1 MISQFFI
8 HRPKFAFV
16 ISIVITLAG
25 LISLYTLP
33 VNMYPQM
40 VPPQVTVTALYPGA
54 SALVIEETV
63 IRPIEEEINGVEDML
78 YIEST
83 ASNDGA
89 ATINVTFKSGT
100 NADMAQVNVQNRV
113 ATAESSLPEE
123 VRRQGISTIKQS
135 TNMLLG
141 ITLSSEG
148 NQFSQLFLSNYATNY
163 LTDPLARIPGIAK
176 VEMMGERTYSM
187 RIWLNPNS
195 MHSLDVTVTD
205 IQQALNEQNLIVA
218 AGKLG
223 QGPTLPD
230 QQFEYTLQARGRLIS
245 TEEFGN
251 VIIRAKTGGAI
262 VRLRDVADIELGS
275 QSYSSSAKQNNNN
288 AAFILIYQL
297 PDANATLVAKQVY
310 AEIDK
315 LSKSFPKGLD
325 ANIPYDTTKFI
336 TASIDEVVTTLYQ
349 AVGLVIFVVFLFLQN
364 WRATLI
370 PTIAI
375 PVSLIGTFAFMNLL
389 GYTINSITLFG
400 LVLAIGV
407 VVDDAIVVIENVER
421 LITKEKMA
429 AKDATMKAMKEITGP
444 IIATTMVLLAVFV
457 PVGFMPG
464 ITGELYKQ
472 FSVTISVAVVISS
485 INALTLSP
493 ALCVVL
499 LKQESMNQI
508 ALLKPFERFITKLT
522 QGYTSRVRWM
532 LRRSTLMGIL
542 FLILL
547 GSTGFLAN
555 IVPTGFVP
563 EEDQGFI
570 FVDVRLPDA
579 SSINRT
585 EAFMHRI
592 TDLIL
597 QQEGVTD
604 FIAISGDSL
613 LGGAGPNLGLGFV
626 VLKDWNERKTP
637 ELQFNA
643 ILNNIQDLLWSLP
656 DAQAMAFNLPPIPGL
671 GTTGG
676 FDFRLQD
683 SMSRSP
689 QELAQVLN
697 GLIYEANLNP
707 TLHRISST
715 FRANVPQFF
724 LEVDR
729 NKTKVQGI
737 ALSDVFTTL
746 QAQLGS
752 LYINDFNKFGRI
764 FQVIIQSQTEY
775 RTDPEDLRHFYVRN
789 NNGEMVP
796 LSAIAKLTPILNP
809 SSMTHFNLYRSATIN
824 GQAAPGYS
832 SGDAIKAMQELSAKT
847 PDGYTYSWAG
857 QSLQEI
863 QAGNLAPLLFALAL
877 VFVYLFLVAQ
887 YESWNIPFVVIASVP
902 IAAFGAMLGLFL
914 AGMVNDIYAQIGLVL
929 LIGISAK
936 TAILIVEF
944 AIVQRQQGYSI
955 FDAAMN
961 AAELRFRAV
970 MMTAL
975 SFILGVMPL
984 VIASGAGAASRRSLG
999 TTVMCGM
1006 LAATILGTL
1015 LTPVLYKIIQTMRE
1029 KIKGIEGVKGALVE
1043 QKNPGP

>member
-33 VNMYPQM
+33 VNMYPELA
-40 VPPQVTVTALYPGA
+40 PPQVTVSAVYPGA
-54 SALVIEETV
+54 SASVVEESV
-63 IRPIEEEINGVEDML
+63 IRPIEEQINGVEDML

-83 ASNDGA
+83 ASNNGSA
-89 ATINVTFKSGT
+89 SITVTFKSGT
-100 NADMAQVNVQNRV
+100 DDDMAQVNVQNRV
-113 ATAESSLPEE
+113 AIAETSLPEE
-123 VRRQGISTIKQS
+123 VRRQGITTIKQS
-135 TNMLLG
+135 SNMLMG
-141 ITLSSEG
+141 INLFAK
-148 NQFSQLFLSNYATNY
+148 NNKFDQIFLSNYATNY
-163 LTDPLARIPGIAK
+163 LTEPLARLDGVAK
-176 VEMMGERTYSM
+176 VEVMGEMTYSM
-187 RIWLNPNS
+187 RVWLDPDS
-195 MHSLDVTVTD
+195 MHSLDVTVAD
-205 IQQALNEQNLIVA
+205 IQQALQEQNTIVA

-230 QQFEYTLQARGRLIS
+230 QQFEYTIQTRGRLAS
-245 TEEFGN
+245 PEEFGK
-251 VIIRAKTGGAI
+251 VIIRAKTDGAI
-262 VRLRDVADIELGS
+262 VRLRDVAKIEMGS
-275 QSYSSSAKQNNNN
+275 KTYSASANLNNNPT
-288 AAFILIYQL
+288 AFIVIYQL
-297 PDANATLVAKQVY
+297 PDANATQVAESVY

-315 LSKSFPKGLD
+315 LSKNFPQGLEYH
-325 ANIPYDTTKFI
+325 ILYDTTKFI
-336 TASIDEVVTTLYQ
+336 NASIDEVVTTLYQ
-349 AVGLVIFVVFLFLQN
+349 AVGLVILVVFLFLQN

-370 PTIAI
+370 PSVAI
-375 PVSLIGTFAFMNLL
+375 PVSLIGTFAVMNAL

-421 LITKEKMA
+421 LITKEKMEPVA
-429 AKDATMKAMKEITGP
+429 ATIEAMREVTGP
-444 IIATTMVLLAVFV
+444 VIATTLVLLAVFV

-472 FSVTISVAVVISS
+472 FSVTISVAVLISS

-499 LKQESMNQI
+499 LKEGRMGHM
-508 ALLKPFERFITKLT
+508 AFLKPFERFITKLT
-522 QGYTSRVRWM
+522 GGYTGWVSWM

-542 FLILL
+542 FLVLL
-547 GSTGFLAN
+547 GSTGFLAK

-563 EEDQGFI
+563 EEDQGFV
-570 FVDVRLPDA
+570 FVDVQLPDA

-585 EAFMHRI
+585 EEVMHRI
-592 TDLIL
+592 TDLVL
-597 QQEGVTD
+597 QQKGVTD
-604 FIAISGDSL
+604 FISVSGFSL
-613 LGGAGPNLGLGFV
+613 LGGAGSNNALGIA
-626 VLKDWNERKTP
+626 VLEDWSERKSP
-637 ELQFNA
+637 DLQLNA
-643 ILNNIQDLLWSLP
+643 ILGRIQGTLWSLP

-671 GTTGG
+671 GSTGG

-683 SMSRSP
+683 TMSRSP

-697 GLIYEANLNP
+697 GLIYEANQNP
-707 TLHRISST
+707 ALSRVFST
-715 FRANVPQFF
+715 YRANVPQYF

-729 NKTKVQGI
+729 NKVKVQGI
-737 ALSDVFTTL
+737 AMSDVFMTL

-764 FQVIIQSQTEY
+764 YQVIIQAETEY
-775 RTDPEDLRHFYVRN
+775 RAEPEDLQHFYVRN
-789 NNGEMVP
+789 KDGEMVP
-796 LSAIAKLTPILNP
+796 LSTVARLTPILGP
-809 SSMTHFNLYRSATIN
+809 TSLTHFNLYRSATVN

-832 SGDAIKAMQELSAKT
+832 SGDAINAMKELGAKL

-863 QAGNLAPLLFALAL
+863 QAGNLAPILFSLAL
-877 VFVYLFLVAQ
+877 IFVYLFLVAQ
-887 YESWNIPFVVIASVP
+887 YESWNIPFAVIASVP
-902 IAAFGAMLGLFL
+902 IAAFGAMAGLFVT
-914 AGMVNDIYAQIGLVL
+914 GMVNDIYAQIGLVL

-944 AIVQRQQGYSI
+944 AMVQRQQGKSI
-955 FDAAMN
+955 FDAALT
-961 AAELRFRAV
+961 AAGLRFRAV

-984 VIASGAGAASRRSLG
+984 VVASGAGAASRRSLG

-1015 LTPVLYKIIQTMRE
+1015 LTPVLYKIIQAMRE
-1029 KIKGIEGVKGALVE
+1029 RVKGELIEHNDPDHKSHTA
-1043 QKNPGP
+1043 